1 MRSHLLVFLV
11 ISTLGLLSNRTASAN
26 DKPDRGADETIA
38 MQLASSYVEQQQIVR
53 RNAPVH
59 SAVQLAAFLAKTTST
74 ESPINALSPAAKARF
89 VNSLRFNETGVT
101 SFYYADIE
109 SELSSSQAYEL
120 LSIFG
125 LQSTLSVMPKLRAST
140 QEDKQIMSAFG
151 RETASMI
158 MADHE
163 NYWCSGRATCSRDVG
178 SICMSGC

>member
-1 MRSHLLVFLV
+1 MKSHLLVFLATSV
-11 ISTLGLLSNRTASAN
+11 FGFLSNSTALAN
-26 DKPDRGADETIA
+26 DQPDRGANEAIA
-38 MQLASSYVEQQQIVR
+38 MQVASSYVEQQQLLR
-53 RNAPVH
+53 RSAPVH
-59 SAVQLAAFLAKTTST
+59 SAAQLADFLAKTRITG
-74 ESPINALSPAAKARF
+74 SPINALSPTAKARF
-89 VNSLRFNETGVT
+89 LNSLRFNETGVT

-125 LQSTLSVMPKLRAST
+125 LQSTLSIMSKLRAST
-140 QEDKQIMSAFG
+140 PEDKQIMSAFG
-151 RETASMI
+151 NETTFRI